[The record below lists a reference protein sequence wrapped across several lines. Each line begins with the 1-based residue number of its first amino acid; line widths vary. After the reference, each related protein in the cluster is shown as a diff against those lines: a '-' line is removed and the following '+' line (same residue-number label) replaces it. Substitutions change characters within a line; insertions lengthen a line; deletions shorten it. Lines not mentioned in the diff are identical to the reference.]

1 MSGEFHRQRILAGYG
16 PWGRKELDT
25 TEYIQT
31 ASLYTNNE
39 LAEKVKKKKSPFRI
53 ISKIKYLRMNLSK
66 ELKDLYIENYKR
78 IIKKTEGDSKK
89 WKAILC
95 SWIGRINIVK
105 MAILPKEIYRFTQSQ
120 ICR

>member
-1 MSGEFHRQRILAGYG
+1 
-16 PWGRKELDT
+16 
-25 TEYIQT
+25 
-31 ASLYTNNE
+31 
-39 LAEKVKKKKSPFRI
+39 
-53 ISKIKYLRMNLSK
+53 MNLSK